1 MGYLWARVQLGHI
14 ALRAGNLSEAHTT
27 FAETAENFHKDS
39 STIGVVYTLEGFA
52 GLSVAVGKP
61 QRAATLIGWTD
72 ATREQIINPRPF
84 LEQANV
90 DRDIAAIM
98 AKIGSSAFE
107 IAYDSGREMTLDEAV
122 ALALDHS

>member
-1 MGYLWARVQLGHI
+1 MGYLWTRVHLGHI
-14 ALRAGNLSEAHTT
+14 ALRAGNLTEARTM
-27 FAETAENFHKDS
+27 FAETAQNFHKDG
-39 STIGVVYTLEGFA
+39 STIGVVFTLEGLA

-61 QRAATLIGWTD
+61 ERAATLIGWTD

-122 ALALDHS
+122 GLALNES